1 VSLGSSIIR
10 PHARPHNGLHYERTS
25 HSVSPNVA
33 EFKQFD
39 AAIGYATIAADEG
52 FAMSTRPRDRAAM
65 DDAKAILNRV
75 RQLVRAL
82 RAFDKKA
89 QARFGFG
96 AAQMFILHV
105 LHHDDDLTLNELA
118 DRTATDQSSASLA
131 VGKLV
136 AEGYIRRAPG
146 EDRRQVRL
154 SLTPKGRAI
163 VRKAPPA
170 AQERIMESV
179 QNMPPAERAQLM
191 ALLDKLMEGMLPPDD
206 GTAPMLFQEEAERPK
221 KRAGSGAKRSR
232 TQDRR

>member
-1 VSLGSSIIR
+1 MGVKR
-10 PHARPHNGLHYERTS
+10 
-25 HSVSPNVA
+25 V
-33 EFKQFD
+33 
-39 AAIGYATIAADEG
+39 
-52 FAMSTRPRDRAAM
+52 DRAAM

-82 RAFDKKA
+82 RTFEKQA
-89 QARFGFG
+89 QSRFGFG

-105 LHHDDDLTLNELA
+105 LHHEDDLSLNELA

-136 AEGYIRRAPG
+136 SDGYVKRTPSE

-154 SLTPKGRAI
+154 SLTAKGRAL

-179 QNMPPAERAQLM
+179 QAMRPSDRAHLM
-191 ALLDKLMEGMLPPDD
+191 ALLDNLMAGMLPADD
-206 GTAPMLFQEEAERPK
+206 GRLPMLFQDEEAPK
-221 KRAGSGAKRSR
+221 KTKKKRSS
-232 TQDRR
+232 T

>member
-1 VSLGSSIIR
+1 MGVKR
-10 PHARPHNGLHYERTS
+10 
-25 HSVSPNVA
+25 
-33 EFKQFD
+33 
-39 AAIGYATIAADEG
+39 
-52 FAMSTRPRDRAAM
+52 RDRAAM

-82 RAFDKKA
+82 RSFEKQA

-105 LHHDDDLTLNELA
+105 LQHEDDLSLNELA

-136 AEGYIRRAPG
+136 SEGYVRRSSSE

-154 SLTPKGRAI
+154 SLTAKGRAL

-179 QNMPPAERAQLM
+179 QAMRPSDRAHLM
-191 ALLDKLMEGMLPPDD
+191 ALLDNLMSGMLPVDD
-206 GTAPMLFQEEAERPK
+206 GRLPMLFQEEQDTPVKTVRK
-221 KRAGSGAKRSR
+221 KRPRATKA
-232 TQDRR
+232 

>member
-1 VSLGSSIIR
+1 MGVRRL
-10 PHARPHNGLHYERTS
+10 
-25 HSVSPNVA
+25 
-33 EFKQFD
+33 
-39 AAIGYATIAADEG
+39 
-52 FAMSTRPRDRAAM
+52 DRAAM

-82 RAFDKKA
+82 RTFEKQA
-89 QARFGFG
+89 QSRFGFG

-105 LHHDDDLTLNELA
+105 LQHEDDLSLNELA

-136 AEGYIRRAPG
+136 AEGYVRRTPSE

-154 SLTPKGRAI
+154 SLTSKGRAL

-179 QNMPPAERAQLM
+179 RAMPPSERAHLM
-191 ALLDKLMEGMLPPDD
+191 ALLDDLMAGMRPAEN
-206 GTAPMLFQEEAERPK
+206 GRMPMLFQDEDETAKNTPK
-221 KRAGSGAKRSR
+221 EKARKTRAGEWKS
-232 TQDRR
+232 